1 MQKRTHFIALIQL
14 FIHLI
19 IQEYNV
25 SLFHIWHNFL
35 QILSNFTLV
44 KINKFRMN
52 IINKDKLLIIEIT
65 IFAAYDDDDDDDGL
79 EDDDIGQ

>member
-1 MQKRTHFIALIQL
+1 MQKRTHFRALFQL

-25 SLFHIWHNFL
+25 SLFHIWHNFV
-35 QILSNFTLV
+35 QNLSNFTLA

-65 IFAAYDDDDDDDGL
+65 IFAAYDHDDDDGL